1 MTLIEGRPTPLHGVV
16 EVLEVPLDGPERV
29 PQLCGRPLLLL
40 DGADVAALVHRPP
53 PLVQLPRVVQGLQD
67 LAGKRDE

>member
-1 MTLIEGRPTPLHGVV
+1 MYLYTP
-16 EVLEVPLDGPERV
+16 ESI
-29 PQLCGRPLLLL
+29 PQLGGGPLLLL